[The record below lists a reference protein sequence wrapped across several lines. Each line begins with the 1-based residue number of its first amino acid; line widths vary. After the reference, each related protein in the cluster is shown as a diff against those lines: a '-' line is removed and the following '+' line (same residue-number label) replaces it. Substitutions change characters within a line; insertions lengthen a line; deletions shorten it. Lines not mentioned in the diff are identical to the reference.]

1 MSSQGVRSADL
12 VKRPTDFANLI
23 AVI

>member
-12 VKRPTDFANLI
+12 VKRPADFANLI